1 MKVIRGAICA
11 ENSVESISR
20 NAVTLVKEI
29 MSKNSLAPQEVESV
43 FFSTTADL
51 NACYPA
57 TAVRTQLLPNA
68 SFMCFQEM
76 QVVGSMQKVIRVAVF
91 ADISVEPK
99 HCYLGETSQLRTD
112 LNC

>member
-11 ENSVESISR
+11 ENSKESISQ
-20 NAVTLVKEI
+20 NAVALIKEI
-29 MSKNSLAPQEVESV
+29 MLQNSLLPQDVESV

-57 TAVRTQLLPNA
+57 TAVRTQLLPKA

-76 QVVGSMQKVIRVAVF
+76 QVVDSMQKVIRVAVF
-91 ADISVEPK
+91 ADIAEPK
-99 HCYLGETSQLRTD
+99 HCYLGETTQLRMD
-112 LNC
+112 LNN